1 MITTYSFRNIENSLS
16 VSESFKYNFYD
27 ESEISTDDSVIINN
41 DFNSSKKNI
50 TLDIRYKQKY
60 TAQSIKVLEELNTE
74 ILDDLASGDI
84 ENNGFKY
91 FNNAFTENRFDNYVI
106 SNPDLYSS
114 FFDKVFRMN
123 STTNDSSNIEFAKNS
138 KKIGINKRFI
148 KSLSETNRD
157 NIFYDFDL
165 DIFDNKTPSID
176 NNIDNDVGISLVK
189 LGKVTKNYK
198 PYNRKV
204 INENTRTHYSF
215 VGFLVLKYEK
225 ADNEY
230 KLNSKKF
237 FKDSAINDIISEWNS
252 RQRNSTSYFLNPK
265 SFKLEDI
272 AVSYG
277 KTYRY
282 AVYPVINYTL
292 PAYEDYWMLEDFLVC
307 DCPLFTEDIVCKE
320 NIRPLPPSKINFFYS
335 DNEDKLRITWSS
347 PAEPSGDIKGY
358 QIFKRQSF
366 DSPYTLLKQFESHSE
381 SDFYTRNSNVS
392 DADVVV
398 TTDGMSLIYHDD
410 SFEKSKTSIYTLCSI
425 DAHGFVSNYSEQI
438 AIRYDFAKK
447 EIVTDLISRV
457 GAPLH
462 MPNLLI
468 PRKTKFFNNDD
479 KIVSISP
486 LEEDISKITIYAT
499 PELVKYTV
507 GDSEIHLFKENYRF
521 NIFMLE
527 NKQNYI
533 DKIEIKNFLI
543 DNSDS

>member
-16 VSESFKYNFYD
+16 VNEAFKYNFYD

-50 TLDIRYKQKY
+50 TLDIQYKQKY

-74 ILDDLASGDI
+74 ILDELASGDI
-84 ENNGFKY
+84 ENNAFKN

-123 STTNDSSNIEFAKNS
+123 NTNNNSSNIEFAKNS

-148 KSLSETNRD
+148 KSLSETNRN

-165 DIFDNKTPSID
+165 DIFDTKTPSID
-176 NNIDNDVGISLVK
+176 NNIDNDVGISLIK

-198 PYNRKV
+198 SYNRKV

-237 FKDSAINDIISEWNS
+237 FKDSAINDVISEWYS
-252 RQRNSTSYFLNPK
+252 FRSIFYSLLKTK
-265 SFKLEDI
+265 SFRLEDI

-381 SDFYTRNSNVS
+381 SDFYTRNINVLYE
-392 DADVVV
+392 DVVV

-507 GDSEIHLFKENYRF
+507 DDSEIHLFKENYRF

-543 DNSDS
+543 VSSDS